1 MEQTLNTNQ
10 QNQVQL
16 DEIVDS
22 STSEMAQERVKGR
35 QSVMGFLQ
43 MLVGFILLTKNEQED
58 AGIFLGDHYNK

>member
-1 MEQTLNTNQ
+1 MEQSLITNQ

-22 STSEMAQERVKGR
+22 SKVEMTHERVKGG

-43 MLVGFILLTKNEQED
+43 TLVGFIQLTENEQED